1 MDHESDETKRAGR
14 GGIVHAAVATAAGL
28 IFLLLAAEPWPL
40 KGVFAEGRLLGWIEF
55 QQLALVFLAL
65 GAGFAG
71 ASLVRWRRFLQE
83 RRGIE
88 RALSGQVEQYTTL
101 VQTIPDVIYELGP
114 DGRFTFLSDAVRRLG
129 YEPQEL
135 VGEHFSYIVHPA
147 DIVAVSCA
155 SVLPKYKGKTTGDA
169 GAPKLFDERRSGD
182 RGTRN
187 LEVRLVPKDA
197 PADYVYGELHSSA
210 RWGRKARRGETGRW
224 YAGVHASGKWGQ
236 PVSDGEKQ
244 FLGSIGIIRDITE
257 RKRLARN
264 LEASH
269 EAFQAIV
276 AKSADGIL
284 IVDSEGV
291 VRYANPAA
299 ETLLRRTT
307 SELLGSTFGLPVVVG
322 NGAEEVDVCLGAA
335 ETGVAEM
342 RVVGSVWDRKK
353 AYLVSL
359 HEITDRKQMEADLE
373 EAKEAAEAANQA
385 KTEFL
390 ANMSHE
396 LRTPLNAIIGF
407 SEGLL
412 QRADRHPL
420 NEHQNDRI
428 GKVLLSG
435 QHLLMLINQIL
446 DISKVEAGQVTIHP
460 TTFDVY
466 RLAAGVQGMAE
477 ALLRD
482 KPDVAFT
489 LDVEDDLPPF
499 TSDRDKVW
507 QILLNLVSNAL
518 KFTERG
524 CVTLRVRRDDGRLL
538 FSIEDNGIGIPEDKR
553 TAVFEKFEQ
562 VQRPGGQCTEG
573 TGLGLTI
580 SKSLAEL
587 LGGSLTLGSVQDHGC
602 TFTLALPRVW
612 DVEPT
617 SENETLVGQYGCA
630 HSGERK

>member
-1 MDHESDETKRAGR
+1 MDHESDETRRAGR
-14 GGIVHAAVATAAGL
+14 GGIVHAAVATTAGL

-40 KGVFAEGRLLGWIEF
+40 KGVFAGGRLLGWIKLQE
-55 QQLALVFLAL
+55 LALVFLAL
-65 GAGFAG
+65 GLGFAG
-71 ASLVRWRRFLQE
+71 ASLVRWRRFLKE
-83 RRGIE
+83 RRGVE
-88 RALSGQVEQYTTL
+88 RALAGQIEQYATL
-101 VQTIPDVIYELGP
+101 VQTIPDIIYELDP
-114 DGRFTFLSDAVRRLG
+114 NGRFTFLSDAIRRLG

-135 VGEHFSYIVHPA
+135 LGAHFSRIVHPE
-147 DIVAVSCA
+147 DIAAVSCA
-155 SVLPKYKGKTTGDA
+155 SVLPKYKGKATGDA

-187 LEVRLVPKDA
+187 LEVRLVPKDG

-210 RWGRKARRGETGRW
+210 RCGRKPRRGE
-224 YAGVHASGKWGQ
+224 AGYWHAEVHASGKWGQ
-236 PVSDGEKQ
+236 PVPDGEKK
-244 FLGSIGIIRDITE
+244 FLGSIGIIRDTTE
-257 RKRLARN
+257 RKRLAQN
-264 LEASH
+264 LETSH
-269 EAFQAIV
+269 EAFHAIV

-284 IVDSEGV
+284 IVDGEGV

-299 ETLLRRTT
+299 ETSLRRTT
-307 SELLGSTFGLPVVVG
+307 SELLDSTFGLPVVAG
-322 NGAEEVDVCLGAA
+322 DEAEVDVCLGAA

-342 RVVGSVWDRKK
+342 RVVESVWDSEK

-359 HEITDRKQMEADLE
+359 HDVTDRKQMETDLE

-385 KTEFL
+385 KSEFL

-420 NEHQNDRI
+420 NEHQKDRI
-428 GKVLLSG
+428 GKILLG
-435 QHLLMLINQIL
+435 GRHLLMLINQVL
-446 DISKVEAGQVTIHP
+446 DISKIEAGQATVHP

-482 KPDVAFT
+482 KPDVAFD

-499 TSDRDKVW
+499 TADRDKVW
-507 QILLNLVSNAL
+507 QILLNLVGNAI

-524 CVTLRVRRDDGRLL
+524 SVTLRIRRDHGRLL
-538 FSIEDNGIGIPEDKR
+538 FSVEDTGIGIPEDKR
-553 TAVFEKFEQ
+553 AKVFEKFEQ
-562 VQRPGGQCTEG
+562 ARQADGGPTNG

-580 SKSLAEL
+580 SESLAEL
-587 LGGSLTLGSVQDHGC
+587 LGGSLTLSSVQDHGC
-602 TFTLALPRVW
+602 TFTLALPHVR
-612 DVEPT
+612 DDELT

-630 HSGERK
+630 YSGGDQ

>member
-40 KGVFAEGRLLGWIEF
+40 KGVFAEGRLLGWIKLQE
-55 QQLALVFLAL
+55 LALVFLAL
-65 GAGFAG
+65 GVGIAA
-71 ASLVRWRRFLQE
+71 ASLFKWRRFLRE
-83 RRGIE
+83 RRGVE
-88 RALSGQVEQYTTL
+88 RALAGQIEQYATL
-101 VQTIPDVIYELGP
+101 VQTIPDIIYELDP
-114 DGRFTFLSDAVRRLG
+114 DGRFTFLSDAVRHLG

-135 VGEHFSYIVHPA
+135 LGAHFSRIVHPE
-147 DIVAVSCA
+147 DIVAVSRSA
-155 SVLPKYKGKTTGDA
+155 ILPKYQGKTTGDE

-187 LEVRLVPKDA
+187 LEVRLVPRDA
-197 PADYVYGELHSSA
+197 PTDYVYGELHSSA
-210 RWGRKARRGETGRW
+210 RWGRKARGDEAGCW
-224 YAGVHASGKWGQ
+224 YAEVHASGKWGQ
-236 PVSDGEKQ
+236 RARGGEKK
-244 FLGSIGIIRDITE
+244 FLGSIGIIHDTTE
-257 RKRLARN
+257 RKRLAQN
-264 LEASH
+264 LETSH

-322 NGAEEVDVCLGAA
+322 NGVEVDVCLGAA
-335 ETGVAEM
+335 ETGVADM
-342 RVVGSVWDRKK
+342 RVVESMWDREK

-359 HEITDRKQMEADLE
+359 HDITDRKQMETDLE
-373 EAKEAAEAANQA
+373 EAKQAAEAANVA
-385 KTEFL
+385 KSEFL

-420 NEHQNDRI
+420 NDHQKDRI

-435 QHLLMLINQIL
+435 RHLLMLINQVL
-446 DISKVEAGQVTIHP
+446 DIAKIESGRETVHA
-460 TTFDVY
+460 TTFDVC

-482 KPDVAFT
+482 KPDVAFS

-499 TSDRDKVW
+499 TSDRDKVC
-507 QILLNLVSNAL
+507 QILLNLASNAL

-524 CVTLRVRRDDGRLL
+524 CVTLRVRRQDSRLL
-538 FSIEDNGIGIPEDKR
+538 FSVEDTGIGIPEEKR
-553 TAVFEKFEQ
+553 AKVFEKFEQ
-562 VQRPGGQCTEG
+562 VRQADGGPTNG
-573 TGLGLTI
+573 TGLGLAI

-587 LGGSLTLGSVQDHGC
+587 LGGSLTLSSVQDHGC
-602 TFTLALPRVW
+602 TFTLALPHVW
-612 DVEPT
+612 DDELT

-630 HSGERK
+630 CSGEDK

>member
-1 MDHESDETKRAGR
+1 MDHESDETRRAGR

-28 IFLLLAAEPWPL
+28 IFLLLAADPWPL
-40 KGVFAEGRLLGWIEF
+40 EGVFADGRLLGWLRLQE
-55 QQLALVFLAL
+55 LALVFLAL
-65 GAGFAG
+65 GLGFAG
-71 ASLVRWRRFLQE
+71 ASLVRRRRFLE
-83 RRGIE
+83 DRRGVE
-88 RALSGQVEQYTTL
+88 WTLAGQAEQYRTL
-101 VQTIPDVIYELGP
+101 VQTIPDIIYELDP
-114 DGRFTFLSDAVRRLG
+114 DGRFTFLSDAIRRLG

-135 VGEHFSYIVHPA
+135 LGEHFSRVVHTE

-155 SVLPKYKGKTTGDA
+155 SVLPKYKGKVTGDA

-210 RWGRKARRGETGRW
+210 RWARKARRGETGCW
-224 YAGVHASGKWGQ
+224 YAEVHASGKWGQ
-236 PVSDGEKQ
+236 PVPDGEKQ
-244 FLGSIGIIRDITE
+244 FLGSTGIIRDITE
-257 RKRLARN
+257 RKRLAQN

-284 IVDSEGV
+284 IVDGEGV

-307 SELLGSTFGLPVVVG
+307 SELSDSTFGLPVVAG
-322 NGAEEVDVCLGAA
+322 DEAEVDVCLGAA

-342 RVVGSVWDRKK
+342 RIVESMWDREK

-359 HEITDRKQMEADLE
+359 HDITDRKQMEADLE

-385 KTEFL
+385 KSEFL

-412 QRADRHPL
+412 DRADRHPL
-420 NEHQNDRI
+420 NEHQKDRI

-435 QHLLMLINQIL
+435 RHLLMLINQVL
-446 DISKVEAGQVTIHP
+446 DISKIEAGQVTVHP

-466 RLAAGVQGMAE
+466 RLAAGVHGMAE

-482 KPDVAFT
+482 KPDVAFD
-489 LDVEDDLPPF
+489 LDVADDLPPL
-499 TSDRDKVW
+499 TADRDKVW
-507 QILLNLVSNAL
+507 QILLNLVGNAI

-524 CVTLRVRRDDGRLL
+524 SVTLRIRRDGSRLL
-538 FSIEDNGIGIPEDKR
+538 FSVQDTGIGIPEEKR
-553 TAVFEKFEQ
+553 AKVFEKFEQ
-562 VQRPGGQCTEG
+562 ARQADGGPTNG

-580 SKSLAEL
+580 SESLAEL
-587 LGGSLTLGSVQDHGC
+587 LGGSLTLSSVQNHGC
-602 TFTLALPRVW
+602 TFTLALPHVW
-612 DVEPT
+612 DDELT
-617 SENETLVGQYGCA
+617 SENETLVGQHGCA
-630 HSGERK
+630 YGGGRE

>member
-1 MDHESDETKRAGR
+1 MDCESDETRRPGR

-40 KGVFAEGRLLGWIEF
+40 KGVFAEERLPGRIQF

-65 GAGFAG
+65 GVGFG
-71 ASLVRWRRFLQE
+71 TASLWRWRRSIEE

-88 RALSGQVEQYTTL
+88 RALAGQVEQYTTL
-101 VQTIPDVIYELGP
+101 IQTIPDIIYEL
-114 DGRFTFLSDAVRRLG
+114 DANGRFTFLSDAVRHLG

-135 VGEHFSYIVHPA
+135 VGDHFSRIVHPD
-147 DIVAVSCA
+147 DIVAVSRA
-155 SVLPKYKGKTTGDA
+155 AILPKYKGKTTGDA

-187 LEVRLVPKDA
+187 LQVRLVPKDA
-197 PADYVYGELHSSA
+197 PTDYVYGELHSSA
-210 RWGRKARRGETGRW
+210 RWGRKARGDEAGCW
-224 YAGVHASGKWGQ
+224 YAEVHSSGKWGQ
-236 PVSDGEKQ
+236 AARQGDKQ

-257 RKRLARN
+257 RKRLAQN

-276 AKSADGIL
+276 AKGSDGIL
-284 IVDSEGV
+284 IVDGEGT

-299 ETLLRRTT
+299 GTLLRRTT
-307 SELLGSTFGLPVVVG
+307 SELVGSTFGLPVVAG
-322 NGAEEVDVCLGAA
+322 DDTEVDVCFVAG

-342 RVVGSVWDRKK
+342 RVVESVWDREK

-359 HEITDRKQMEADLE
+359 HDITDRKQMEVDLE
-373 EAKEAAEAANQA
+373 QAKEAAEAANQA
-385 KTEFL
+385 KSEFL

-420 NEHQNDRI
+420 NEHQKDRV
-428 GKVLLSG
+428 GKILLG
-435 QHLLMLINQIL
+435 GRHLLMLINQVL
-446 DISKVEAGQVTIHP
+446 DISKIEAGQAAVHP

-482 KPDVAFT
+482 KPDVVFS
-489 LDVEDDLPPF
+489 LDVTDDLPPF

-507 QILLNLVSNAL
+507 QILLNLLSNAV
-518 KFTERG
+518 KFTEHG
-524 CVTLRVRRDDGRLL
+524 CVTLRVRREDGRLL
-538 FSIEDNGIGIPEDKR
+538 FSAEDTGIGIPEDKR
-553 TAVFEKFEQ
+553 AKVFEKFVQ
-562 VQRPGGQCTEG
+562 VQRPAGPCTKG

-587 LGGSLTLGSVQDHGC
+587 LGGSLTLNSVQDRGC
-602 TFTLALPRVW
+602 TFTLSLPLAW
-612 DVEPT
+612 DGQVT
-617 SENETLVGQYGCA
+617 SENEELVGQYGCA
-630 HSGERK
+630 YSGEPK